1 MSRTLIRY
9 KYELFLVCQVLYYL
23 RTSFYV
29 TSGTQLVVC
38 VIISFLS
45 CGYDSNHRDV
55 INRTL
60 CFFHL
65 QGFDELMWSNELC
78 SYQQIWISPYLIQEF
93 LQVITPLN
101 AFINCLRSLEMFYG
115 ETRKARAQG
124 SNLYEAWILL
134 KWSSCTSLCF
144 LARILFGVSKYGK
157 MN

>member
-9 KYELFLVCQVLYYL
+9 EYELFLVCQVLYYL

-38 VIISFLS
+38 VTISFLS

-65 QGFDELMWSNELC
+65 QGFDELMWGNELC

-115 ETRKARAQG
+115 EILKARAQG
-124 SNLYEAWILL
+124 SNLYEAWFRLE
-134 KWSSCTSLCF
+134 WSSCTSMCF
-144 LARILFGVSKYGK
+144 LAKFLK
-157 MN
+157 

>member
-9 KYELFLVCQVLYYL
+9 EYELFLVCQVLYYL

-65 QGFDELMWSNELC
+65 QGFDELMWNNELC
-78 SYQQIWISPYLIQEF
+78 SNQQIWISPYLIQEF

-115 ETRKARAQG
+115 EIRKARTRIWLKLDWG
-124 SNLYEAWILL
+124 SNEARVLL
-134 KWSSCTSLCF
+134 CASWQNSW
-144 LARILFGVSKYGK
+144 SKYGK

>member
-9 KYELFLVCQVLYYL
+9 EYELFLVCQVLYYL

-65 QGFDELMWSNELC
+65 QGFDELMWSNELY

-101 AFINCLRSLEMFYG
+101 AFINCLRSLEMFCG
-115 ETRKARAQG
+115 ETRKLELKTRIC
-124 SNLYEAWILL
+124 NEAWFKLE
-134 KWSSCTSLCF
+134 WSSCTSMCF
-144 LARILFGVSKYGK
+144 LAKFLK
-157 MN
+157 